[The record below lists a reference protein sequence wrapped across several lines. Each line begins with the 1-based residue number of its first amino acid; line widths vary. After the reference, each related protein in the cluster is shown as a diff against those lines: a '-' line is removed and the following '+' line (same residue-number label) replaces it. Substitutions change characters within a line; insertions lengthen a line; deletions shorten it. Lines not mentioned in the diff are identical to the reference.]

1 MARSPKLAA
10 PAAPDPRADLVQLAT
25 DLDLTALAAAFPALL
40 EKAEKESPSFTS
52 FCHGLLKTE
61 ADARTTRK
69 KNRNLKRSRL
79 GAVEGLDGFDWAA
92 RPQLDPR
99 VVREL
104 LNLDFV
110 KGPRKR
116 HVLLLGKPG
125 LGKTRVAKAIV
136 HAACIDGLSTLCVLT
151 SEMIEDLQA
160 SHADGTFRRA
170 LRRYLKPEVL
180 LLDEWGYQTFDTKAT
195 NYVFRVVSE
204 RHGKGSIVLTANC
217 GFTKWKSF
225 FPSEVQAAATVDRLI
240 DQATILRFTG
250 KSFREPKEILGAPLD
265 E

>member
-1 MARSPKLAA
+1 VARNSKLASPA
-10 PAAPDPRADLVQLAT
+10 PQDPRAELVRLAT
-25 DLDLTALAAAFPALL
+25 DLDLTALAANLPTLL
-40 EKAEKESPSFTS
+40 EKAQKESPSFTA
-52 FCHGLLKTE
+52 FCQKLLETE
-61 ADARTTRK
+61 AAARCERK
-69 KNRNLKRSRL
+69 KNRSLKRSRL
-79 GAVEGLDGFDWAA
+79 GVVEGLDGFDFAA

-110 KGPRKR
+110 KGKRKR
-116 HVLLLGKPG
+116 HILLLGKPG

-136 HAACIDGLSTLCVLT
+136 HAAVVDGLSTLCVLT

-160 SHADGTFRRA
+160 SHADGSFRRT
-170 LRRYLKPEVL
+170 LRRYVKPDVL

-195 NYVFRVVSE
+195 NHVFRVVSE
-204 RHGKGSIVLTANC
+204 RQGKGSIVLTANC
-217 GFTKWKSF
+217 GFTRWKSF
-225 FPSEVQAAATVDRLI
+225 FPSEAQAAATVDRLI

-250 KSFREPKEILGAPLD
+250 KSFREPHEILGAPLD